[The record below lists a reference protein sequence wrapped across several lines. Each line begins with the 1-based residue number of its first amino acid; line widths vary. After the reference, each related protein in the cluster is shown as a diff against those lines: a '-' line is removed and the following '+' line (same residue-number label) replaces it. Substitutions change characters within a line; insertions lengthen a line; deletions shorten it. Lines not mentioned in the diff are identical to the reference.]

1 MAAPTS
7 KSREG
12 RPLPGDEYVNDHLV
26 QESEKPDQELM
37 EALEDMKQGR
47 YLEFDNI
54 EDLIAELKS

>member
-26 QESEKPDQELM
+26 QESEKPDRET
-37 EALEDMKQGR
+37 DGSPGR
-47 YLEFDNI
+47 YEARAL
-54 EDLIAELKS
+54 S